1 MVTYQTLKK
10 TRKKKMSRYKFDTT
24 DTSQENLPIT
34 ITEGKYVNMTYRYNS
49 VQFKE
54 DEDQMKMIFKYDI
67 INNPTDMTIEELD
80 ESEEVRN
87 LLGDLLLEIFDDEL
101 GRGDD
106 FLRETDYDWTCDSW
120 EFNKQWR
127 IF

>member
-106 FLRETDYDWTCDSW
+106 FLRETDYD
-120 EFNKQWR
+120 
-127 IF
+127 